1 MTLAVG
7 ADLQQIDEVRESIET
22 FGERYIRRVYTDREI
37 ADCAG
42 RPSEVARAFAA
53 RFAAKEAVFKILGEE
68 EVIARWREIEVRFDS
83 GHPVVALRGGAAQL
97 ASRQGIATIALSLSQ
112 SSGTAAAVVVA
123 ERRQGVV
130 DE

>member
-7 ADLQQIDEVRESIET
+7 ADLQGIDEVRESIET
-22 FGERYIRRVYTDREI
+22 FGERYIRRIYTDREI

-42 RPSEVARAFAA
+42 HPKDVARALAA
-53 RFAAKEAVFKILGEE
+53 RFAAKEAVFKILKGDD
-68 EVIARWREIEVRFDS
+68 VIAVWKDIEVSLDS
-83 GHPVVALRGGAAQL
+83 GQPVIALRGGAAQL

-123 ERRQGVV
+123 ERRAGVV
-130 DE
+130 NE